1 MRGRAST
8 LLAMAAAVVVLASC
22 GGGAPTEP
30 STVSGNAK
38 GLVLSNIFMQGGPCA
53 CTTPTTRYLLVG
65 GVQPALGE
73 SSQLVITLWE
83 VTIYNADGT
92 VLLTWT
98 DPKKEGPVYLGF
110 GGALGGPVDPV
121 PGRPPA
127 ATFRLRVLYTG
138 GGSGVAQVSGPI
150 IPD

>member
-1 MRGRAST
+1 
-8 LLAMAAAVVVLASC
+8 MAAAVVVLAGC
-22 GGGAPTEP
+22 GHAPTEP
-30 STVSGNAK
+30 STVNGGAK
-38 GLVLSNIFMQGGPCA
+38 GLVLSKIFMQGGPFA
-53 CTTPTTRYLLVG
+53 GANPPRTRYLLVG
-65 GVQPALGE
+65 GVEPASGE
-73 SSQLVITLWE
+73 SGQLVITLWE

-98 DPKKEGPVYLGF
+98 DPTKQGPVNLGF

-127 ATFRLRVLYTG
+127 ARYQLRVLYSG
-138 GGSGVAQVSGPI
+138 GGSGVAEVSGPI